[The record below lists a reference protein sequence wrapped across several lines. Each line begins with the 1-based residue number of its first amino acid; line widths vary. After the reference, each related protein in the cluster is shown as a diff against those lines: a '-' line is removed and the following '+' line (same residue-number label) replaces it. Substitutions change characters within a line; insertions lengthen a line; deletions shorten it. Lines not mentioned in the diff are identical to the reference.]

1 MSKSK
6 RKMRF
11 YSWAATSAPYGR
23 IPASPCPS
31 GLYVVRSQCYFT
43 YERYPMD
50 KQRCKLRLQTYMYT
64 DDVMLVSWHHSGVE
78 LYFDTRPRS
87 FNVDDVRIAEPEVD
101 YTLTGALSEVSF
113 EVLLTRKVRNSV
125 LSVFVPSFM
134 LIFVSWLSLWVP
146 PELVPGRMVLVITTL
161 LTLTGLFNANV
172 QSMPEVSYVKALDI
186 WNLTC
191 IVFVL
196 FTIVEYIV
204 VLRLSYTDS
213 SSPQVVPEK
222 NGKAAWTLEGRWTGK
237 DKAALLEKGSRAFL
251 PVAFF
256 IFNIAYWSYYL
267 NDSQE

>member
-1 MSKSK
+1 
-6 RKMRF
+6 
-11 YSWAATSAPYGR
+11 
-23 IPASPCPS
+23 
-31 GLYVVRSQCYFT
+31 
-43 YERYPMD
+43 MD